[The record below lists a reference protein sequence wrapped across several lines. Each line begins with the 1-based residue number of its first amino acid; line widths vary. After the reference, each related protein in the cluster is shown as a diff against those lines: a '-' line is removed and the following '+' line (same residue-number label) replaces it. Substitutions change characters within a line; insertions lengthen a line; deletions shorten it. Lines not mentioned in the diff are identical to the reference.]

1 MPRKARLGALVRR
14 GSAAGIAGAAWL
26 GLGLILADENPAGI
40 LGLIAALL
48 ALAGGWAAR
57 VGTQQAFPR
66 AVACLL
72 PVLLARLA
80 AGPLAAVLAAG
91 CVAAGWW
98 LRVRPSDAALVLA
111 LLGGGVAAVSPPSV
125 RLVLAFALLGVLTVG
140 IRPALA
146 AARRG
151 LRRIASLPSHGPL
164 ASGPGR
170 SSREVEGARS
180 APAAPL
186 GDAPSLLGDER

>member
-1 MPRKARLGALVRR
+1 MLRKARLGALVRR

-57 VGTQQAFPR
+57 VRTQHAFPR

-98 LRVRPSDAALVLA
+98 LRVRPSDTALVLA

-151 LRRIASLPSHGPL
+151 LRRIASHPSNGPMPN
-164 ASGPGR
+164 GPGQ
-170 SSREVEGARS
+170 SPREVEGVRS

-186 GDAPSLLGDER
+186 ADAPSLLGDER